1 MPIGTSKVG
10 ALGGL
15 VPGGTETFNAS
26 GTFCVPPGVKKVSV
40 TGVGG
45 TGNPGNPGN
54 TGNPGAFGTGA
65 GAGAGG
71 GGRSCPGSPGDIKGV
86 YGAPGGFAISA
97 ISGPQLPPTSPSN
110 GGPFAIAGGNSGGPA
125 CTAVPKGTT
134 VNGPAG
140 TGGQAGSGGSAG
152 SAGNAGNSGCPSS
165 AFCITFPAG
174 AGGNAG
180 SAGTGGTAGAGGA
193 AGSGGNGAPG
203 AQTAGNGGSGGSG
216 GGSGASGSTTAS
228 YPQPLLVVFNP
239 PFAGIFCASGGSGGG
254 GAGTTNSGQN
264 GIPGTTV
271 RPGAINAF
279 QNNPDQVLGGNY
291 DAFSLNPRGGGVSPS
306 CPMYKQGPANRFGGN
321 TSARVPL
328 PAFCRSMFRGTLS
341 FCQPYQPTILSTNE
355 MWRSGGGGGAGGFA
369 TLYPANPGVNFK
381 ASSGGGGGG
390 GGRGGAGSAGGAGG
404 AGGSGVAGTPS
415 TSNCVPVSPGSSVP
429 IVVGTG
435 GSVVISWNPQ

>member
-40 TGVGG
+40 TGAGG

-54 TGNPGAFGTGA
+54 TGNPGVFGTGA

-71 GGRSCPGSPGDIKGV
+71 GGTGLGIPPTQVYGV
-86 YGAPGGFAISA
+86 YGVPGGYAMSRIN
-97 ISGPQLPPTSPSN
+97 GPQLPSTNPQN
-110 GGPFAIAGGNSGGPA
+110 GGPFGIAGGNSGGA
-125 CTAVPKGTT
+125 TNSAVPVGVTQ
-134 VNGPAG
+134 NGPAG
-140 TGGQAGSGGSAG
+140 TSGQTGSAGSAG
-152 SAGNAGNSGCPSS
+152 SAGNPGNSGSPSS

-180 SAGTGGTAGAGGA
+180 SAGTGGTGGAG
-193 AGSGGNGAPG
+193 GSGGNGGNG
-203 AQTAGNGGSGGSG
+203 ASGRQTAGNGGSGGSG
-216 GGSGASGSTTAS
+216 GGSGASGSTTNS
-228 YPQPLLVVFNP
+228 YPQPLAFIGLPPAVFCT
-239 PFAGIFCASGGSGGG
+239 AGGTGGG
-254 GAGTTNSGQN
+254 GAGTTNPGGN

-271 RPGAINAF
+271 RPGFSSAN

-291 DAFSLNPRGGGVSPS
+291 DAFSLNPRGGGVSPN
-306 CPMYKQGPANRFGGN
+306 CPYYKQGPANRFGGS
-321 TSARVPL
+321 TAARGT
-328 PAFCRSMFRGTLS
+328 PATLDRSVFRGTLG

-355 MWRSGGGGGAGGFA
+355 MWRSGGGGGAGGYAFSK
-369 TLYPANPGVNFK
+369 PNCPSVNAK

-390 GGRGGAGSAGGAGG
+390 GGRGGAGNAGGAGG

-415 TSNCVPVSPGSSVP
+415 TSNCVPVTPGGSVP